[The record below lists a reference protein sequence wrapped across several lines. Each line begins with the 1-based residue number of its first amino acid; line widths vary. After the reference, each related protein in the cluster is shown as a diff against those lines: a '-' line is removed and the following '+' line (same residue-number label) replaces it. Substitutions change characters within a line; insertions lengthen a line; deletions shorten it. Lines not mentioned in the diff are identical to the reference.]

1 MDIMRMHEM
10 IEKLSECAK
19 CEFDKGVENIDAA
32 EMSEVVDMLKDLSE
46 AMYYRT
52 LTVAMQESNTEEIM
66 DMFDRY
72 GEDRRYYDN
81 YRYKTSGRF
90 APKGKGT
97 YMPRRG
103 YDEPP
108 YYHMM
113 PYEMSV
119 GDYKEHSP
127 EYWRDFDRKSGRLY
141 YTEPMTE
148 KRGEMPREQ
157 MSESRY
163 DRAKRMYTETKD
175 MHKSGTAEDKAIT
188 LKEGEKMLNV
198 IFDELEEIMQDA
210 SPEMRSMVKTKGL
223 ARMQKIQ

>member
-19 CEFDKGVENIDAA
+19 CEFDKGVENIDTA

-72 GEDRRYYDN
+72 GKDRRYYDN

-103 YDEPP
+103 YGEPP
-108 YYHMM
+108 YYHMT
-113 PYEMSV
+113 PEM
-119 GDYKEHSP
+119 YREHEP
-127 EYWRDFDRKSGRLY
+127 EWYRDMDRMSGKMY
-141 YTEPMTE
+141 YTEP
-148 KRGEMPREQ
+148 K
-157 MSESRY
+157 MSDNMGKSERTESRY
-163 DRAKRMYTETKD
+163 DRAKRMYAETKD
-175 MHKSGTAEDKAIT
+175 MHKAGTAEDKAIT